1 MSAPR
6 QLDSGKEWPSGWEG
20 RRAFGNSDGTTS
32 ELFTTFF
39 RIREDSVSGHF
50 SDEEKDETKG
60 GDLVLLMAGDQR
72 RSVVV

>member
-1 MSAPR
+1 M
-6 QLDSGKEWPSGWEG
+6 GG
-20 RRAFGNSDGTTS
+20 RRGAFGNSDGTTS

-60 GDLVLLMAGDQR
+60 GDLVLLIEGAKFAFGSCLYLRCIQCHIH
-72 RSVVV
+72 S

>member
-1 MSAPR
+1 M
-6 QLDSGKEWPSGWEG
+6 GGEG
-20 RRAFGNSDGTTS
+20 RRALGNSDGTTS

-39 RIREDSVSGHF
+39 RIRERSVSGHF

-60 GDLVLLMAGDQR
+60 GDLILLMAGDQR